1 MLCGSVTTITGT
13 EDALMK
19 SLLCSLGLLLL
30 STLAAYSAD
39 EKLAKP
45 NALTPKE
52 IADGWILLFDGEST
66 FGCSVEG
73 EAKVENGMLVVG
85 GEKQAT
91 IPIGFGFFESSWQ
104 YRWEGNDA
112 PEVGVRLFG
121 KQGTSRF
128 TNSMKLA
135 PITGEQWNTAR
146 FQINPSLGPGGGG
159 RSGRKE
165 IAGPFVDTLTVTIP
179 PPRGRG
185 RFEVQIHV
193 PEKSRLLLRNLKVKP
208 LGLSPIFNGKDLTG
222 WKEIHTDRTKSK
234 FGVNDKGELIIKN
247 GPGDIQSEG
256 QWDDFVLQID
266 VLSNGPH
273 LNSGVF
279 FRCLP
284 GQFWAGY
291 EAQIR
296 NEWISDVTL
305 KDGTKLSGSLTLKDD
320 DAALQVYTVQGKQA
334 RPARPRQMKKF
345 AKADI
350 TELVDHRDMPIDFGT
365 GAIYNQQPAR
375 KVVSNDHE
383 WYTMT
388 IVANG
393 NHLAVWVNGYQTA
406 DFTDKRPPNE
416 SARKGAKVDKGPV
429 SLQGHDP
436 TTDLCFKNIRIAELP
451 K

>member
-1 MLCGSVTTITGT
+1 MRG
-13 EDALMK
+13 
-19 SLLCSLGLLLL
+19 LLCTMGLF
-30 STLAAYSAD
+30 LAAALPCCAAE
-39 EKLAKP
+39 EKPAKR
-45 NALTPKE
+45 NTLTPKE
-52 IADGWILLFDGEST
+52 VAGGWILLFDGETT
-66 FGCSVEG
+66 FGWKIEG
-73 EAKVENGMLVVG
+73 EARVKDGELVIG
-85 GEKQAT
+85 GESAASAT
-91 IPIGFGFFESSWQ
+91 VTSMYRDWQ
-104 YRWEGNDA
+104 LHLKSQGEGNLVLHD
-112 PEVGVRLFG
+112 G
-121 KQGTSRF
+121 KGGSVSTTL
-128 TNSMKLA
+128 TNQDLNLWA
-135 PITGEQWNTAR
+135 TA
-146 FQINPSLGPGGGG
+146 GGGLG
-159 RSGRKE
+159 THIETTSGPVNKVMFSYD
-165 IAGPFVDTLTVTIP
+165 GSKPVPL
-179 PPRGRG
+179 
-185 RFEVQIHV
+185 RFEVAAGKTLALSNI
-193 PEKSRLLLRNLKVKP
+193 KLKP
-208 LGLSPIFNGKDLTG
+208 LGLNSIFNGKDLTG

-234 FGVNDKGELIIKN
+234 FSVNERGELTIKN
-247 GPGDIQSEG
+247 GPGDIQTEG

-305 KDGTKLSGSLTLKDD
+305 KDGTKSSGSLTLKGDEGT
-320 DAALQVYTVQGKQA
+320 LQVYTVQGKRPQRA
-334 RPARPRQMKKF
+334 RSKEVKKF
-345 AKADI
+345 NKADI
-350 TELVDHRDMPIDFGT
+350 EEIIDHRDMPIDFGT

-416 SARKGAKVDKGPV
+416 SARKGAKVDKGAV

>member
-1 MLCGSVTTITGT
+1 MLCGIVTTTTCT

-19 SLLCSLGLLLL
+19 SLLCSFGLLLL
-30 STLAAYSAD
+30 STLIAYPAD
-39 EKLAKP
+39 EKPAKP
-45 NALTPKE
+45 NTLTPKE
-52 IADGWILLFDGEST
+52 VADGWILLFDGETT
-66 FGCSVEG
+66 FGWKIEG
-73 EAKVENGMLVVG
+73 EARVKDGELVIG
-85 GEKQAT
+85 GESAASAT
-91 IPIGFGFFESSWQ
+91 VTSMYRDWQ
-104 YRWEGNDA
+104 LHLKSQGDGNLLLHD
-112 PEVGVRLFG
+112 G
-121 KQGTSRF
+121 KGGSV
-128 TNSMKLA
+128 SAGLA
-135 PITGEQWNTAR
+135 NQDLNLWATA
-146 FQINPSLGPGGGG
+146 GGGLG
-159 RSGRKE
+159 THIE
-165 IAGPFVDTLTVTIP
+165 VTAGPVNKAMFSYDGSKPVLL
-179 PPRGRG
+179 
-185 RFEVQIHV
+185 RFEVAAGKTLALANV
-193 PEKSRLLLRNLKVKP
+193 KLKP
-208 LGLSPIFNGKDLTG
+208 LGLNSIFNGKDLTG

-234 FGVNDKGELIIKN
+234 FGVNDKGELTIKN
-247 GPGDIQSEG
+247 GPGDIQSDG
-256 QWDDFVLQID
+256 QWNDFVLQID

-296 NEWISDVTL
+296 NEWITDVTL
-305 KDGTKLSGSLTLKDD
+305 KDGTKLSGSLTLKGDE
-320 DAALQVYTVQGKQA
+320 AALQVYTVQGKQA
-334 RPARPRQMKKF
+334 RPARPRQVKKF

-350 TELVDHRDMPIDFGT
+350 TELIDHRDIPIDFGT

-383 WYTMT
+383 WYSMT
-388 IVANG
+388 IVANS